1 MIVVAGNYSASQ
13 SSGTS
18 VTTCYSKKTGAM
30 RYLVK
35 GKCKKSET
43 TLSISQVGPQGPAGA
58 NGATGPAGSTG
69 ATGPAGLD
77 GSAANVGATG
87 PTGATGATGAT
98 GPAGPA
104 GITQGVSGQD
114 IWASASIGGAIVTGL
129 RIGASPVGTL
139 ERSDDSLDLTSS
151 KWVQATATVQIA
163 GPENTDTDIDAGAVQ
178 CMIKRAPAGSSE
190 GSFSSFASSYIST
203 VEPTSSARYHGVVTV
218 TGGMQL
224 TAGNWD
230 FLVDCVN
237 AGSLALNYRAVSL
250 NVVTVG

>member
-1 MIVVAGNYSASQ
+1 MVIALALVVVAGNVTASR
-13 SSGTS
+13 SDGTS
-18 VTTCYSKKTGAM
+18 VITCYNKKTGAL

-35 GKCKKSET
+35 GSCKKTEQQ
-43 TLSISQVGPQGPAGA
+43 LSIGQVGPQGPAGPS
-58 NGATGPAGSTG
+58 GAA
-69 ATGPAGLD
+69 
-77 GSAANVGATG
+77 
-87 PTGATGATGAT
+87 GATGAT
-98 GPAGPA
+98 GPVGATGATGPVGPA
-104 GITQGVSGQD
+104 GVTQGVSGQD
-114 IWASASIGGAIVTGL
+114 IWASASIGGSIVTGL
-129 RIGASPVGTL
+129 RIGANPIGTL

-163 GPENTDTDIDAGAVQ
+163 GPENTDSDIDAGAVQ

-203 VEPTSSARYHGVVTV
+203 VEPTSSSRYHGVVTV

-237 AGSLALNYRAVSL
+237 AGSLALNYSAVSL